1 MLKTV
6 NWPTR
11 KKNQLLGL
19 TGTLS
24 KNPLNQ
30 LRSLAD
36 SYYPIR
42 NRASTSKVVTSAWRQ
57 QYTSCHLE
65 TYFPETA
72 GWTKSHR

>member
-42 NRASTSKVVTSAWRQ
+42 NRASTSKVVTSA
-57 QYTSCHLE
+57 
-65 TYFPETA
+65 
-72 GWTKSHR
+72 